1 VTVELTGR
9 SPIRV
14 AAFAACCALAGVTAG
29 PTAASSVA
37 HARTAPLVAL
47 PGSAI
52 PATAGADVV
61 GAVAPARPVQ
71 AVVTFKPRNAALL
84 HRLALQWSGRR
95 GMSEARIRSL
105 FAPSP
110 QSVQDIETYLRAH
123 GLTVTDRTDM
133 TMTVAGTAAAA
144 EHAFAAPLRTF
155 SEAGRTFSAPAGPV
169 HLPATLARSVAT
181 VGGLDTS
188 VKLRPATKQV
198 RVRPS
203 VAVTPSCSGARA
215 AQRALGGYLPSN
227 LGRSSA
233 YGHNSLLSSGADGSG
248 ELIGMVEFS
257 GYSRSDVNHF
267 RSCFPGITGT
277 YRPDAIVGQPNFD
290 SSGKSEVALDL
301 EVAMAAAPD
310 AAVRAYVSPN
320 DPAFAPAILD
330 QMRQDGVNII
340 SDSWGACEPLISPQL
355 LTAESTAL
363 ELAAVAGI
371 STYVA
376 TGDFGSSDC
385 FPFTG
390 STNLLIDDPSSQPF
404 ATAVGGT
411 ALEVPPVFRK
421 HQETA
426 WRGAGGGVS
435 MFWRKP
441 GYQLGKT
448 VPVAGRKC
456 RGGKAQCRE
465 TPDVSLDARPRRTGY
480 IVYCNRCGNGPGL
493 PWAPVGGTSA
503 AAPLM
508 AALTADADEAA
519 GKQLGFANP
528 FLYAH
533 AGTSMFHDI
542 VSGRNNLFGGRR
554 YTARPGYDL
563 ATGLGSI
570 RAGAFATALAVWTPP
585 PISRDA
591 SRLRLIG
598 PPDGH
603 RLIYGRKVTFRG
615 RLTDT
620 TTGKPIANAQV
631 LVITSVDTY
640 RVRTNAG
647 GAWSVSR
654 SRAIG
659 RDMGWHATYLGSE
672 VNEAATT
679 RSRKLLVQPRLG
691 LRLHLPFSK
700 GHYVATAAQPFSAFG
715 RSQPLMAGAVVMLQ
729 ARRGTRPWRNVGP
742 SPVVGGGRYQH
753 DGVRLQ
759 HGQAVRLRWAYLG
772 GSLKRWLPA
781 HSRAVTVVAP

>member
-9 SPIRV
+9 SRISV
-14 AAFAACCALAGVTAG
+14 AAFAACCALPGVTAG
-29 PTAASSVA
+29 PTAASSAA
-37 HARTAPLVAL
+37 HARTTPLVAL
-47 PGSAI
+47 PGTAI
-52 PATAGADVV
+52 PAAAGARAV
-61 GAVAPARPVQ
+61 GAVSPARPVQ

-84 HRLALQWSGRR
+84 HRLALAWSGRR
-95 GMSEARIRSL
+95 AMSEAHIRTL
-105 FAPSP
+105 FAPAPESV
-110 QSVQDIETYLRAH
+110 QSVESYLRAR
-123 GLTVTDRTDM
+123 GFSVTERTDM
-133 TMTVAGTAAAA
+133 TLTVAGTAAAA
-144 EHAFAAPLRTF
+144 ESAFAAPLQVFR
-155 SEAGRTFSAPAGPV
+155 EAGRTFSAPAGPV
-169 HLPATLARSVAT
+169 HLPAALARSVAT

-188 VKLRPATKQV
+188 VRLRPATQPVKV
-198 RVRPS
+198 HPA
-203 VAVTPSCSGARA
+203 AVITPSCSGARA
-215 AQRALGGYLPSN
+215 AQRALGGYLPSD
-227 LGRSSA
+227 LGGAKA
-233 YGHNSLLSSGADGSG
+233 YGHNGLISSGADGTG

-267 RSCFPGITGT
+267 RSCFPGITGG
-277 YRPDAIVGQPNFD
+277 YPSDAIVGQRNFD

-310 AAVRAYVSPN
+310 ADVRAYVSPN

-330 QMRQDGVNII
+330 RMRQDGVDII
-340 SDSWGACEPLISPQL
+340 SDSWGACEPLIPPQL
-355 LTAESTAL
+355 LTAENTAL

-411 ALEVPPVFRK
+411 ALEIPPVFSG
-421 HQETA
+421 HHETA
-426 WRGAGGGVS
+426 WHGSGGGVS
-435 MFWRKP
+435 VFWRKP
-441 GYQLGKT
+441 AYQLGKT

-480 IVYCNRCGNGPGL
+480 IIYCNRCGAGPGVA
-493 PWAPVGGTSA
+493 WAPIGGTSA

-508 AALTADADEAA
+508 AALTADADESA

-542 VSGRNNLFGGRR
+542 VSGTNNLFGGRR
-554 YTARPGYDL
+554 YTAGPGYDL

-570 RAGAFATALAVWTPP
+570 RAAAFASALASWTPP
-585 PISRDA
+585 PISVD
-591 SRLRLIG
+591 STRLDVIG
-598 PPDGH
+598 PVDGRRLLYGH
-603 RLIYGRKVTFRG
+603 RVTFRG
-615 RLTDT
+615 RLIDT

-631 LVITSVDTY
+631 LVTTTVDTY

-654 SRAIG
+654 SKAIG
-659 RDMGWHATYLGSE
+659 SDMSWHAVYLGSE
-672 VNEAATT
+672 VNAPATSP
-679 RSRKLLVQPRLG
+679 SRKLLVQPHLG
-691 LRLHLPFSK
+691 LSIHLPFRN
-700 GHYVATAAQPFSAFG
+700 GHYIAPAGKPFSAFG
-715 RSQPLMAGAVVMLQ
+715 RSRPVMAGAVVMLQ
-729 ARRGTRPWRNVGP
+729 ARRGARPWRDVGP
-742 SPVVGGGRYQH
+742 NPVVGGGRYQH

-759 HGQAVRLRWAYLG
+759 RGQAVRLRWAYLG
-772 GSLKRWLPA
+772 GSFRRWLPT